1 MAMMPGSPPPPGHAE
16 GRSRRWGAS
25 PHLPVSVPYPSVA
38 CQGSHT
44 GAAPEP
50 GVLGFESLLADFTAR
65 WERGETVRVEDYFSD
80 PNRLAPGQLVELI
93 YREYCLAEVAGLRPS
108 PDGFVAR
115 FPGQQEALDRL
126 FEVHDVLRSSRL
138 RLWCGPGAA
147 EGIPLPEAGDE
158 IGPYRLL
165 RALGRGGFARV
176 FLAEQADLDDRLVV
190 VKVSTQVTPEPR
202 LLARA
207 RHPNIVEVLW
217 HGVVDDGSL
226 QVLCLPFLGGT
237 TLAAVLA
244 ERRRLG
250 NRPATGRDLLDDLDR
265 VSAPEFSPSGAG
277 RPARDLLTH
286 LSYSKAAVWVVARLA
301 EALDFAYGRGVLHGD
316 VKPSNVL
323 LTAEAAPMLLDFNL
337 AVGWRP
343 YATGPDGTDLPDDV
357 GGTLAYMAPER
368 LRLVAGPEGALRPT
382 AADRHRADLY
392 ALGVV
397 LLELLTGRPPELCA
411 GGQGV
416 TLKALASAYFTSR
429 LQGAGVMIRAARA
442 PVPAG
447 LRSILERCLAV
458 DPADRYRRA
467 AELAEDLDCWRNDR
481 PLVYAPEPMLRT
493 SLFCWASRQRRAL
506 IAALCGVAM
515 TAGITAA
522 VVRLSDA
529 AHRGDAILFYQIAG
543 TRDSGAFSLR
553 RKDSQQVQEPGD
565 RAEIARRH
573 LQRFGAFDPGGWREH
588 DEFRSLPRFER
599 DELEVWVLEEALR
612 FAHALGERPD
622 SPDDWR
628 RAVILLQEVVGTRSG
643 GPIEA
648 ECRALRD
655 RLPHDALPEPRP
667 AAAGEALPQW
677 MEQYLKGVEAELNHN
692 LVDRSPKDAL
702 DHYAIVL
709 RTRPTSFWANYRAAC
724 VSFALPD
731 YDAAVSYLGRCV
743 ERCPDNPILRLQY
756 AGCLSAQATESGA
769 KAVGLREKALR
780 LEEAATHY
788 DRAQSLDPDFPE
800 IYLSRAFLRIALG
813 QSDEFLRDLTRYE
826 VLAGMKSPSAAP
838 RSQGALELFGATLDS
853 PRPVGSAEVRRS
865 SLDPDEV
872 TIRHNFATYL
882 EKIGRSDRAIA
893 EADRALAIEPG
904 HIEVRFTRALLR
916 SRHQVDGAGDDFVL
930 VAEHPDVERLVASN
944 RTAIV
949 AFSYGTTHLIRAGR
963 ADEALAVAQRGVGI
977 ASRLGLEP
985 QQGVLRYSLA
995 LALFHASMNGEAC
1008 DPDLSRKA
1016 IGELDAA
1023 YRLAPGF
1030 VKEQITLDPAFP
1042 VLRKMFGALSPDLW

>member
-1 MAMMPGSPPPPGHAE
+1 MAMMPGSPPPPGHEE

-277 RPARDLLTH
+277 RPARDLLTY

-573 LQRFGAFDPGGWREH
+573 LQRFGAFGPGDWREH

-677 MEQYLKGVEAELNHN
+677 MEQYLTGVEAELNHN

-702 DHYAIVL
+702 DHYVIVL

-743 ERCPDNPILRLQY
+743 EHCPDNPILRLQY
-756 AGCLSAQATESGA
+756 AGCLSAQATESGT
-769 KAVGLREKALR
+769 KAVGLREKALH

-813 QSDEFLRDLTRYE
+813 QSDEFLRDVSRYE
-826 VLAGMKSPSAAP
+826 VLAGLRSPAPELVPRFLDLTRSLSDAP
-838 RSQGALELFGATLDS
+838 RPDS
-853 PRPVGSAEVRRS
+853 LRDPRP
-865 SLDPDEV
+865 SLADPDEIK
-872 TIRHNFATYL
+872 IRLNFARSL
-882 EKIGRSDRAIA
+882 EKMGRSDLALA
-893 EADRALAIEPG
+893 ELDKALAIDPDR
-904 HIEVRFTRALLR
+904 IDVRYARACVRDRCHDDRAADDYLR
-916 SRHQVDGAGDDFVL
+916 VVKHPRVEWLVCWYSESVLSFPSAVSR
-930 VAEHPDVERLVASN
+930 
-944 RTAIV
+944 
-949 AFSYGTTHLIRAGR
+949 LIREGR
-963 ADEALAVAQRGVGI
+963 VDEAVSIARKGVALANRYHVNDFRGQV
-977 ASRLGLEP
+977 
-985 QQGVLRYSLA
+985 QYSLA
-995 LALFHASMNGEAC
+995 VALFHASRRDPSLSDEAVARFHAAC
-1008 DPDLSRKA
+1008 D
-1016 IGELDAA
+1016 
-1023 YRLAPGF
+1023 LAPEY
-1030 VKEQITLDPAFP
+1030 VREQTARDPAFP
-1042 VLRKMFGALSPDLW
+1042 MLRQEFGLLVPHARQGE